1 MPEAR
6 FGWDVGGAHLKVAR
20 LGPGDALPEVGQ
32 WPCRLWTGL
41 PALQEAVAAACARW
55 PALAS
60 PQARHALTMSGEMV
74 DAFPDRA
81 AGVQALVQALAAWL
95 PGRWTVYAGEGPDG
109 RWARP
114 AEAAARAAAIA
125 SANWQATAAWVGR
138 QRPEALL
145 VDLGST
151 TTDLIVLRAGRPVEA
166 GATDAQRLR
175 SGALVYQGVVR
186 TPLCALGPT
195 LDFQGGPVGLMNE
208 LFATSADVHRL
219 LGGLDP
225 AHDQQ
230 PSADGG
236 PKDAAGS
243 RRRLARMVGCD
254 VADAPASAWQALAAA
269 FRDRQLERL
278 EAPLRAL
285 IARHGLPPGAP
296 LVAAGCGDFLVP
308 ELAARLG
315 RPLVWLGPR
324 GVTADPGEG
333 MEGTDPQAAQAAR
346 WARVAAPCLA
356 VAALAREDETSAA
369 QNHEEKLPCG
379 S

>member
-1 MPEAR
+1 MPEAWY
-6 FGWDVGGAHLKVAR
+6 GWDVGGAHLKVAR
-20 LGPGDALPEVGQ
+20 LGPPGTLPEAGQ

-41 PALQEAVAAACARW
+41 PALREAVAAAAARW
-55 PALAS
+55 PGLAT
-60 PQARHALTMSGEMV
+60 PAACHALTMSGEMA

-81 AGVQALVQALAAWL
+81 AGVRALVGALAEAL
-95 PGRWTVYAGEGPDG
+95 PGRCWVYAGEGPGG

-114 AEAAARAAAIA
+114 DQAAGRWAAIA

-138 QRPEALL
+138 QRPEAVL

-151 TTDLIVLRAGRPVEA
+151 TADLVVLRDGRPVEA
-166 GATDAQRLR
+166 GATDAERLR

-195 LDFQGGPVGLMNE
+195 VDLEGGPVGLMNE

-225 AHDQQ
+225 EHDQQ

-243 RRRLARMVGCD
+243 RRRLARMVGRD
-254 VADAPASAWQALAAA
+254 ADEAPEATWTALAQA
-269 FRDRQLERL
+269 FRARQLERL

-285 IARHGLPPGAP
+285 LARHRLPPPAP
-296 LVAAGCGDFLVP
+296 LVAAGCGGFLVA

-315 RPLVWLGPR
+315 RPLAWLGAD
-324 GVTADPGEG
+324 GVAEAPSTRPAD
-333 MEGTDPQAAQAAR
+333 R
-346 WARVAAPCLA
+346 WARVAAPGLA
-356 VAALAREDETSAA
+356 VAALARDDAA
-369 QNHEEKLPCG
+369 AGAGPQAPEGGGPCG
-379 S
+379 W